1 MIAPRIRL
9 ATLAATVALA
19 GCLEISS
26 PSSDI
31 ESISTVISAYPA
43 AVMGD
48 SLRDSLGVAQPFQL
62 LAFTGRGDTV
72 QSPEALRWIL
82 PDTGVDATVTDG
94 QFVAGSRLGAVRVF
108 GQVAGLQTPPETVH
122 VVPQPVTTLP
132 ASPATLAVLQY
143 RADQPTSTS
152 APLEVRV
159 RGDTA
164 GVAVDVTGWVVSY
177 RIVRQPARN
186 PLIASGVPAFFG
198 STQTRT
204 PRADSTIA
212 ADTTSSGLASRT
224 VMVSPAFLESFELV
238 DTVEVQ
244 ATVLYRGAHVPG
256 SPVTFRVPIAPR
268 P

>member
-1 MIAPRIRL
+1 MTAPRVRL
-9 ATLAATVALA
+9 AALTASVAVA

-72 QSPEALRWIL
+72 QSPEALRWFL

-94 QFVAGSRLGAVRVF
+94 QFIAGTRLGVVRVF
-108 GQVAGLQTPPETVH
+108 GQIGTLQTPPETVH
-122 VVPQPVTTLP
+122 VVAQPIRTLP
-132 ASPATLAVLQY
+132 TSPATIATLQY
-143 RADQPTSTS
+143 SADQPTTTS

-159 RGDTA
+159 QGDTA
-164 GVAVDVTGWVVSY
+164 GVAVDLTGWVVSY

-186 PLIASGVPAFFG
+186 PLITTGVPAFFG
-198 STQTRT
+198 STQSRT
-204 PRADSTIA
+204 PRTDSTVA
-212 ADTTSSGLASRT
+212 ADTTSSGIASRT
-224 VMVSPAFLESFELV
+224 VVVSPAFLESFELV